1 MNSLKKTGAAFLLLF
16 VITSCI
22 PHEAPDPDM
31 TPGNLISIN
40 GSMEEPGTRTTL
52 SEGIHTNWVS
62 GDYIGLF
69 SDEVNSGYNNSPY
82 TAQNS
87 ASTSEFTGEME
98 WGAASTSHTFYAYYP
113 YDGDASIATAVPFYL
128 SSVQFQSGANST
140 SHITG
145 ENDFLIAE
153 PVTVLSPSEVGAIS
167 PAVDLTFNHLFS
179 LIEIQV
185 IGMGS
190 LSRVELLGTA
200 PLTCGSGTVDITQ
213 DPGDG
218 NYSVNIPDG
227 HGNAYAAVALFSPIS
242 LSSDVP
248 VSIYMMVLPGTHET
262 TTIRCKISDS
272 EYILN
277 KTPPTGGFI
286 RGKKYVV
293 TADMAVNLTFNGT
306 WHE

>member
-22 PHEAPDPDM
+22 PHEAPDPDL

-52 SEGIHTNWVS
+52 SEGIHTHWVA

-69 SDEVNSGYNNSPY
+69 SDEVNSGYDNSPY

-98 WGAASTSHTFYAYYP
+98 WGSASTSHTFYAYYP
-113 YDGDASIATAVPFYL
+113 YDGDASTATAVPFYL

-145 ENDFLIAE
+145 GVDFLIAE
-153 PVTVLSPSEVGAIS
+153 PVTVLSPSEAGAIS
-167 PAVDLTFNHLFS
+167 PAVGLTFHHLFS

-213 DPGDG
+213 DLGDG

-227 HGNAYAAVALFSPIS
+227 HGNAYAAVQLLSSVS
-242 LSSDVP
+242 LSSEDP
-248 VSIYMMVLPGTHET
+248 VSIYMMVLPGTHEST
-262 TTIRCKISDS
+262 SIHFNIGGYEWVLEKDA
-272 EYILN
+272 
-277 KTPPTGGFI
+277 PAGGFI

-293 TADMAVNLTFNGT
+293 AADMLDMDNRGT
-306 WHE
+306 

>member
-16 VITSCI
+16 AITSCI

-31 TPGNLISIN
+31 TPGNLISIS

-69 SDEVNSGYNNSPY
+69 SDQVNSGYDNSPY
-82 TAQNS
+82 RAQNS

-98 WGAASTSHTFYAYYP
+98 WGSASTSHTFYAYYP
-113 YDGDASIATAVPFYL
+113 YDGDASTATAVPFYL

-153 PVTVLSPSEVGAIS
+153 PVTVLSPPEAGAIS
-167 PAVDLTFNHLFS
+167 PAVGLTFNHLFS

-185 IGMGS
+185 IGTGS

-213 DPGDG
+213 NPETG

-227 HGNAYAAVALFSPIS
+227 QGNTYAAVQLNSS
-242 LSSDVP
+242 VYLSDVP
-248 VSIYMMVLPGTHET
+248 ASIYMLVLPGTHG
-262 TTIRCKISDS
+262 TISIHFNIDGR
-272 EYILN
+272 ELVLE
-277 KTPPTGGFI
+277 KTPPAGGFI
-286 RGKKYVV
+286 RGQKYVV
-293 TADMAVNLTFNGT
+293 TADRISMDDRGP
-306 WHE
+306 WYS